1 MLESVSYDT
10 PSSFG
15 SRVIK
20 RYSNRKLYDTKSSRY
35 VTLLQIAQMVRS
47 GEEVQ
52 IIDNRTKEDK
62 TEVTLALIISEE
74 LKNSPGG
81 ISLTTLKALIRH
93 DSNPPPSGEQPTF
106 AGARALLG
114 LALPALGADSLRT
127 GSLNP
132 GSLNPGSLSVGAFG
146 AGGVA
151 KVHSVFGAADPL
163 EGADAEPREITM
175 SDALKPRPEGGRA
188 PGTGSSTGSP
198 TGDTDAVW
206 GGSGSVEHRQ
216 FEQWRTELEARVK
229 GLPDLQ
235 TVVGLQGQVQRLDE
249 RVAELEQRLSKQE
262 E

>member
-1 MLESVSYDT
+1 
-10 PSSFG
+10 
-15 SRVIK
+15 
-20 RYSNRKLYDTKSSRY
+20 
-35 VTLLQIAQMVRS
+35 MVRS

-114 LALPALGADSLRT
+114 LALPALGAVPLRPVSLR
-127 GSLNP
+127 
-132 GSLNPGSLSVGAFG
+132 
-146 AGGVA
+146 AGGLESGGVE
-151 KVHSVFGAADPL
+151 KVHGLDPDGGAVEDDVL
-163 EGADAEPREITM
+163 DGADQAEGLDAEHREITM
-175 SDALKPRPEGGRA
+175 SDPLKPRPEGGRSVLA
-188 PGTGSSTGSP
+188 VSGSATTEAG
-198 TGDTDAVW
+198 W
-206 GGSGSVEHRQ
+206 GGSGSAEHSQ
-216 FEQWRTELEARVK
+216 FEQWRSQLEARVN
-229 GLPDLQ
+229 GMPDLQ
-235 TVVGLQGQVQRLDE
+235 TVVDLQGQVQRLDD